1 MPMNSN
7 PTPESI
13 LQQIL
18 QIPRIERGTI
28 CVIRQGPNGPY
39 YNHQTWENGKNVS
52 RYVPEDQVPALREAI
67 AGYERLQA
75 LLDQY
80 VRLREQQSR
89 AERAA
94 GSKKKSPRPRSSWPK
109 TRKSNP

>member
-1 MPMNSN
+1 MLMNTI

-13 LQQIL
+13 LQQIA
-18 QIPRIERGTI
+18 QIPRIERGQI
-28 CVIRQGPNGPY
+28 SVIRQGPNGPY

-52 RYVPEDQVPALREAI
+52 RYVPEDQVAALQEAI

-80 VRLREQQSR
+80 VQLREAQSR
-89 AERAA
+89 AQRTA
-94 GSKKKSPRPRSSWPK
+94 GAKKKSRRPRSSWPK
-109 TRKSNP
+109 TRRSNS